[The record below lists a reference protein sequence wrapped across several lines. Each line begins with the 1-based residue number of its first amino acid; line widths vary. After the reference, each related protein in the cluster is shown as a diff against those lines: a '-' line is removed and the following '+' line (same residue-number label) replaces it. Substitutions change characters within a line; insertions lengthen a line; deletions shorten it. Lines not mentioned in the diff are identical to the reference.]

1 MLYVGMLN
9 KYRLTDYPNINRSSN
24 LKMKNR
30 YLKFFDVTRTS
41 PAYAVYVL
49 YSLCLRSDTS
59 ITSLCNAAKSLFTNS
74 GWESYTSNER

>member
-1 MLYVGMLN
+1 MNELGMLN
-9 KYRLTDYPNINRSSN
+9 EYQLTDYPNINRSSN

-49 YSLCLRSDTS
+49 YLLCLRSDTLS
-59 ITSLCNAAKSLFTNS
+59 TEMILNS
-74 GWESYTSNER
+74 WTLRNSFQKIQKKF